1 TSDLVLGLSGPRAR
15 VLDLQDGLLF
25 QENLYLSLSR
35 HNITRRGCR
44 HLSKLLREDSS
55 LASLDLGLN
64 PIAAGSWCLCEA
76 LKKPSCNLRCLGL
89 CSCSIPPSC
98 CQGLASVLLSAQ
110 RLETLD
116 LGQNI
121 LGRSGITVLL
131 EALKQNNGPLKSLRL
146 EMDESSTEIQKLLKD
161 VKDINPNL
169 TIECSDARATRSL
182 WGELL
187 PLHPEDLLSDPVP

>member
-1 TSDLVLGLSGPRAR
+1 MLPEVARSHTGCCRLPELGLDFLEF
-15 VLDLQDGLLF
+15 V
-25 QENLYLSLSR
+25 
-35 HNITRRGCR
+35 
-44 HLSKLLREDSS
+44 
-55 LASLDLGLN
+55 LN
-64 PIAAGSWCLCEA
+64 PSPRSTFQAASQTRGGSVPKDSKSPSLCWCR
-76 LKKPSCNLRCLGL
+76 LKKPEGFSRL